1 MQMSLQQHG
10 LPVKR
15 MNAAFK
21 LCSLIL
27 DKLSH
32 IPILQYF
39 TWSLSERTHLL
50 TTDEQFKVR
59 YTVAIRQ
66 PAEMCV
72 TLDML
77 LHLL

>member
-1 MQMSLQQHG
+1 
-10 LPVKR
+10 

-21 LCSLIL
+21 LCQLIL

-39 TWSLSERTHLL
+39 TWSLSGLTYLL

-59 YTVAIRQ
+59 YTVPIRQ
-66 PAEMCV
+66 PAETCV
-72 TLDML
+72 NLGML
-77 LHLL
+77 LVLL